1 MRQAEDLRR
10 IQGRWLG
17 LSIEMESSLAESLDL
32 LPQNRPSGVR
42 SAAMGKRNAFDEVRG
57 NAGLVV
63 TP

>member
-1 MRQAEDLRR
+1 
-10 IQGRWLG
+10 
-17 LSIEMESSLAESLDL
+17 MESSLAESLDL